1 MNTLPRL
8 AVAMGSLAIVHCSS
22 QCDEGAGAGGSD
34 ASRDSSTALDAGSP
48 SDAKPGAD
56 VAHDDASDVSD
67 ASDASDASTDGYADA
82 APCPSVAQAC
92 GDAANA
98 DVGCATTWSTAE
110 RPSTWCAKVPY
121 VRVFRA
127 TDCDGFNIVVLGSA
141 DTSSF
146 YYYDLQSGALVGIEG
161 RGLGGAMCVAGVS
174 PAVPLTDCYEAGA
187 VVTVT
192 CESDGSFS
200 D

>member
-1 MNTLPRL
+1 M
-8 AVAMGSLAIVHCSS
+8 VHCSS
-22 QCDEGAGAGGSD
+22 RGEEGASAGGSD
-34 ASRDSSTALDAGSP
+34 ASLDSITGLDAGSP
-48 SDAKPGAD
+48 SDANPGID
-56 VAHDDASDVSD
+56 LAHDAGSRPSD
-67 ASDASDASTDGYADA
+67 ASADGYADA
-82 APCPSVAQAC
+82 ALCPSVAQAC

-110 RPSTWCAKVPY
+110 QPSTWCPKDPY

-127 TDCDGFNIVVLGSA
+127 THCDGFNIVVLGSA

-161 RGLGGAMCVAGVS
+161 HSLGGTRCVAGLS
-174 PAVPLTDCYEAGA
+174 PDVPLTDCYEAGA